1 LQPKRF
7 GPPEMEPL
15 IVDTNI
21 LVRLITRYPQ
31 EQYAA
36 AAGLLESAE
45 KLGQTVQVHP
55 MHVAEAIFVPEGTAY
70 RLTPAQAGLELM
82 GLFEASVWSVR
93 EVEPLLAALTAYPE
107 SGLDFPELY
116 LAELARSDRLR
127 LVSFDREL
135 IRYSRGL
142 EPGR

>member
-1 LQPKRF
+1 
-7 GPPEMEPL
+7 MEPL

-36 AAGLLESAE
+36 AAGLLENAE

-55 MHVAEAIFVPEGTAY
+55 IHVAEAIFVLEGTTY

-82 GLFEASVWSVR
+82 SLFEASIWSVR
-93 EVEPLLAALTAYPE
+93 EVEPLLAALAAYPE
-107 SGLDFPELY
+107 SGLDFPDIY
-116 LAELARSDRLR
+116 LAELARFDRLR
-127 LVSFDREL
+127 VVSFDRKL

-142 EPGR
+142 EPG